1 MKRTVVFLSSLFL
14 LSGCANKSSEKA
26 QPSAS
31 KEHVVGQCFQR
42 IFDYQRFSKF
52 KESFDVLKEK
62 NPRKII
68 AFDFDQDD
76 DYTCKYSISVL
87 ECGEKQNTIQNKEYE
102 KAWFLFD
109 FEKKHYEE
117 SNRAEKNLSAEI
129 SFTIENTD
137 VIESFDKTKITF
149 EKKETDSYAFYY
161 GKAKIFDAKTVFGYS
176 MAEKDKTSFLNSLI
190 DKAVYLS

>member
-1 MKRTVVFLSSLFL
+1 MKKLLFL
-14 LSGCANKSSEKA
+14 FSIFLLTGCTPKSSEEAK
-26 QPSAS
+26 PNAS
-31 KEHVVGQCFQR
+31 EEHVVGQCSQH
-42 IFDYQRFSKF
+42 IFDYRRFSKF
-52 KESFDVLKEK
+52 QESFDILKEK
-62 NPRKII
+62 NPHKII
-68 AFDFDQDD
+68 TFDFDQDD

-87 ECGEKQNTIQNKEYE
+87 ECGDKANTIQNKEYE

-117 SNRAEKNLSAEI
+117 SNGAEKNLSAEI